1 MSMSKK
7 LRWGVIG
14 CGGIAKRTSLPRLIA
29 AESAELVAV
38 QDINPAA
45 VEDIQ
50 TTFGV
55 KHGTTSAEEL
65 LALPDVDAV
74 YVATPLFC
82 HREQVLLAAKYKKHV
97 LCEKPLG
104 LCGDEV
110 AEMIAACR
118 EAGVA
123 FGAAFMARF
132 HDLHVKAKELVEAGE
147 LGEIV
152 SVKAQWSF
160 DYPKGDNIWR
170 QKKELGGGGA
180 FMDVGTHCLDI
191 VRFITGLEVTEVM
204 ALCGNQ
210 FYDYTVE
217 DYGQM
222 IGRLSNGATL
232 YLSNN
237 YNVST
242 EPQRVEICGRK
253 AALFIQD
260 SMVQDG
266 TLSITYNKRSAPED
280 ISTPLPRTN
289 AYTAEFEGFSRAVLN
304 GEALPVPAEEGLI
317 AQRIIDAA
325 YESDR
330 TGHRTAVK
338 Q

>member
-1 MSMSKK
+1 MSTSKK

-45 VEDIQ
+45 VEDVRA
-50 TTFGV
+50 TFGV

-74 YVATPLFC
+74 YIATPLFC

-110 AEMIAACR
+110 AEMVDACR
-118 EAGVA
+118 KAGVA

-132 HDLHVKAKELVEAGE
+132 HDLHVKAKGLIEAGA

-152 SVKAQWSF
+152 SVKACWSF
-160 DYPKGDNIWR
+160 DYPKSSSAWR

-191 VRFITGLEVTEVM
+191 VRFMTGLEVTEVV

-222 IGRLSNGATL
+222 LCRLSNGATL

-237 YNVST
+237 YNIST

-253 AALFIQD
+253 AALFIHD
-260 SMVQDG
+260 TMVQDG
-266 TLSITYNKRSAPED
+266 KLYMTQSKRSEPVD
-280 ISTPLPRTN
+280 ITPAGPRTN
-289 AYTAEFEGFSRAVLN
+289 AYTAEFEGFSRAVLD
-304 GEALPVPAEEGLI
+304 GTPLPVPAEEGLV

-325 YESDR
+325 YQSNATGQR
-330 TGHRTAVK
+330 TKV
-338 Q
+338 